1 MNYYHFVLMM
11 ILYRFCEGAC
21 LLALVPFCLS
31 MDLWVIAI
39 ELVGIRRQYSRRISF
54 CLSVLGFAFSIVLW
68 RDIYFLRDLNWSF
81 LPMIVDL
88 KVLGSLMLR
97 LCTELFEVLV
107 LVVEHCHSLVHICE
121 LLCSI
126 LLLARVWILFLIV
139 SACLLSLGSIWWL

>member
-1 MNYYHFVLMM
+1 
-11 ILYRFCEGAC
+11 
-21 LLALVPFCLS
+21 

-39 ELVGIRRQYSRRISF
+39 ELVGIRRQYCRRISF

-68 RDIYFLRDLNWSF
+68 RDIYFLQDLNWSF

-107 LVVEHCHSLVHICE
+107 LVVELCHSLVHICE